1 MKLLVTG
8 GLGFIGSNFC
18 RLMLAKH
25 PDYELINV
33 DKIGIGA
40 NPANLHDIEND
51 KRYTFI
57 KGDICNPQLMNR
69 LIHQVDAV
77 VNIAAETHVDRSISD
92 PNVFLQN
99 NTVGTFTILEAI
111 RKHNHKAR
119 LLQVS
124 TDEVYGEA
132 LEGSFTEN
140 TPPKPS
146 NPYSAA
152 KAAAD
157 MFVLSY
163 HKTFGLNVSI
173 TRCTNNFGPYQ
184 LPEKLIPKTV
194 IRALRD
200 LPIPIYGK
208 GTNIRDWIY
217 VQDHCEA
224 LNTVLEKGKAGEIY
238 NVSAGN
244 EIANIEIVKKIICLL
259 NKPESLITFV
269 EDRPGHDTRYS
280 LDSTKTRTELGWKPK
295 FSFEKSLESTVKWY
309 LDNEHWWTPFAT
321 EVILHPTPWK
331 LRWSSL
337 KLLITGAS
345 GLYGSKLAQLALAKN
360 FEVYSSDIQSLSVY
374 GNFVKLDISEKAQV
388 EEAFKT
394 IKPDVVVHAAT
405 LTDVDKCELNKELA
419 WKVNVEG
426 TKNIVEA
433 ARKYGFFSNLHFH

>member
-18 RLMLAKH
+18 RHMLAKH

-92 PNVFLQN
+92 PNVFMQN
-99 NTVGTFTILEAI
+99 NTLGTFTILEAI
-111 RKHNHKAR
+111 RRHNHKAR
-119 LLQVS
+119 LMQVS

-132 LEGSFTEN
+132 LEGSFTE
-140 TPPKPS
+140 TDPPKPS
-146 NPYSAA
+146 NPYSAS

-163 HKTFGLNVSI
+163 YKTFGLNVSI

-200 LPIPIYGK
+200 LPIPVYGTGK
-208 GTNIRDWIY
+208 NIRDWIY
-217 VQDHCEA
+217 VQDHCSA
-224 LNTVLEKGKAGEIY
+224 IDTVLEKGSPGEIY

-244 EIANIEIVKKIICLL
+244 EVPNIDIVKKIIKQLG
-259 NKPESLITFV
+259 KPESLINFV

-280 LDSTKTRTELGWKPK
+280 LDSTKTQNALGWKPTCD
-295 FSFEKSLESTVKWY
+295 FEKQLESTVKWY
-309 LDNEHWWTPFAT
+309 LENEHWWTPFAT

-331 LRWSSL
+331 L
-337 KLLITGAS
+337 S
-345 GLYGSKLAQLALAKN
+345 G
-360 FEVYSSDIQSLSVY
+360 
-374 GNFVKLDISEKAQV
+374 
-388 EEAFKT
+388 
-394 IKPDVVVHAAT
+394 VH
-405 LTDVDKCELNKELA
+405 
-419 WKVNVEG
+419 
-426 TKNIVEA
+426 
-433 ARKYGFFSNLHFH
+433 

>member
-1 MKLLVTG
+1 
-8 GLGFIGSNFC
+8 
-18 RLMLAKH
+18 
-25 PDYELINV
+25 
-33 DKIGIGA
+33 
-40 NPANLHDIEND
+40 
-51 KRYTFI
+51 
-57 KGDICNPQLMNR
+57 MNR
-69 LIHQVDAV
+69 LVHQVDAV

-140 TPPKPS
+140 TSPKPS

-163 HKTFGLNVSI
+163 HRTYGLNVSI

-224 LNTVLEKGKAGEIY
+224 LNTVLEKGKPGEIY

-259 NKPESLITFV
+259 NKPESLITYV

-280 LDSTKTRTELGWKPK
+280 LDSAKTRNELGWKPK
-295 FSFEKSLESTVKWY
+295 FSFEKSIESTVKWY

-331 LRWSSL
+331 FGG
-337 KLLITGAS
+337 I
-345 GLYGSKLAQLALAKN
+345 
-360 FEVYSSDIQSLSVY
+360 
-374 GNFVKLDISEKAQV
+374 
-388 EEAFKT
+388 
-394 IKPDVVVHAAT
+394 H
-405 LTDVDKCELNKELA
+405 
-419 WKVNVEG
+419 
-426 TKNIVEA
+426 
-433 ARKYGFFSNLHFH
+433 

>member
-18 RLMLAKH
+18 RLMLAKY
-25 PDYELINV
+25 PEIELINV
-33 DKIGIGA
+33 DKIGMGA

-57 KGDICNPQLMNR
+57 KGDICNPLLMNR
-69 LIHQVDAV
+69 LVHQVDAV
-77 VNIAAETHVDRSISD
+77 VNIAAETHVDRSIVD

-99 NTVGTFTILEAI
+99 NTVGTFIILEAI
-111 RKHNHKAR
+111 RRHNHKAR

-132 LEGSFTEN
+132 TEGSFTEN
-140 TPPKPS
+140 TPLKPS

-163 HKTFGLNVSI
+163 FKTFGLNVSI

-184 LPEKLIPKTV
+184 MPEKLIPKTV

-224 LNTVLEKGKAGEIY
+224 LSIVLEKGKAGEIY

-244 EIANIEIVKKIICLL
+244 EIANIDIVKKIICQLQ
-259 NKPESLITFV
+259 KPESLVTFV

-280 LDSTKTRTELGWKPK
+280 LDSAKLRSELDWKPK
-295 FSFEKSLESTVKWY
+295 FSFEESLESTIKWY

-331 LRWSSL
+331 L
-337 KLLITGAS
+337 G
-345 GLYGSKLAQLALAKN
+345 
-360 FEVYSSDIQSLSVY
+360 
-374 GNFVKLDISEKAQV
+374 
-388 EEAFKT
+388 
-394 IKPDVVVHAAT
+394 
-405 LTDVDKCELNKELA
+405 
-419 WKVNVEG
+419 G
-426 TKNIVEA
+426 T
-433 ARKYGFFSNLHFH
+433 H

>member
-18 RLMLAKH
+18 RLILARY
-25 PDYELINV
+25 PDCELINV
-33 DKIGIGA
+33 DKIGMGA
-40 NPANLHDIEND
+40 NPASLHDIEND
-51 KRYTFI
+51 HRYTFI
-57 KGDICNPQLMNR
+57 KGDICNPLLMNR
-69 LIHQVDAV
+69 LVHQVDAV
-77 VNIAAETHVDRSISD
+77 VNIAAETHVDRSIVD

-99 NTVGTFTILEAI
+99 NTVGTFVILEAI

-132 LEGSFTEN
+132 SEGSFTEN
-140 TPPKPS
+140 ATLKPS

-184 LPEKLIPKTV
+184 MPEKLIPKTV
-194 IRALRD
+194 IRSLRD

-224 LNTVLEKGKAGEIY
+224 LNVVLEKGKPGEIY
-238 NVSAGN
+238 NISAGN
-244 EIANIEIVKKIICLL
+244 EIVNTEIAKKITCQLQ
-259 NKPESLITFV
+259 KPESLIIFV

-280 LDSTKTRTELGWKPK
+280 LDSTKIRSELGWKPK

-309 LDNEHWWTPFAT
+309 IDNEHWWTPYAT
-321 EVILHPTPWK
+321 EVILHPTPWR
-331 LRWSSL
+331 L
-337 KLLITGAS
+337 GA
-345 GLYGSKLAQLALAKN
+345 
-360 FEVYSSDIQSLSVY
+360 
-374 GNFVKLDISEKAQV
+374 
-388 EEAFKT
+388 
-394 IKPDVVVHAAT
+394 
-405 LTDVDKCELNKELA
+405 
-419 WKVNVEG
+419 
-426 TKNIVEA
+426 
-433 ARKYGFFSNLHFH
+433 LH

>member
-18 RLMLAKH
+18 RHVLAKH

-33 DKIGIGA
+33 DKMGIGS
-40 NPANLHDIEND
+40 NSANLRDLEND
-51 KRYTFI
+51 RRYTFV

-69 LIHQVDAV
+69 LVHQVDAV
-77 VNIAAETHVDRSISD
+77 VNIAAETHVDRSIAD
-92 PNVFLQN
+92 PYVFLQN
-99 NTVGTFTILEAI
+99 NTLGTFTILEAI
-111 RKHNHKAR
+111 RRHNHKAK

-132 LEGSFTEN
+132 LEGSFTEG

-146 NPYSAA
+146 NPYSAS

-163 HKTFGLNVSI
+163 HRTFGLKASI

-217 VQDHCEA
+217 VEDHCEA
-224 LNTVLEKGKAGEIY
+224 VCTVLEKGNAGEIY

-244 EIANIEIVKKIICLL
+244 EVTNLEIVKKILAQL
-259 NKPESLITFV
+259 NKPESLISFV
-269 EDRPGHDTRYS
+269 EDRPGHDVRYS
-280 LDSTKTRTELGWKPK
+280 LDSSKIRAELGWKPK
-295 FSFEKSLESTVKWY
+295 FSFEESLESTVKWY
-309 LDNEHWWTPFAT
+309 MDNEHLWSMFAT
-321 EVILHPTPWK
+321 DLILHPTPWK
-331 LRWSSL
+331 L
-337 KLLITGAS
+337 G
-345 GLYGSKLAQLALAKN
+345 
-360 FEVYSSDIQSLSVY
+360 
-374 GNFVKLDISEKAQV
+374 
-388 EEAFKT
+388 
-394 IKPDVVVHAAT
+394 
-405 LTDVDKCELNKELA
+405 
-419 WKVNVEG
+419 
-426 TKNIVEA
+426 
-433 ARKYGFFSNLHFH
+433 GFR

>member
-1 MKLLVTG
+1 MTMKLLVTG

-18 RLMLAKH
+18 RHVLAEC
-25 PDYELINV
+25 PDCELINV

-40 NPANLHDIEND
+40 NPANLHDVEND

-57 KGDICNPQLMNR
+57 KGDVCNPQLMNR
-69 LIHQVDAV
+69 LVHQVDAV
-77 VNIAAETHVDRSISD
+77 VNIAAETHVDRSIVD
-92 PNVFLQN
+92 PNMFLQN
-99 NTVGTFTILEAI
+99 NTLGTFTILEAI
-111 RKHNHKAR
+111 RRHNHKAR

-140 TPPKPS
+140 DAPKPS
-146 NPYSAA
+146 NPYSAS

-157 MFVLSY
+157 MFVLAY
-163 HKTFGLNVSI
+163 HKTFGLNASI

-224 LNTVLEKGKAGEIY
+224 LRLVLEKGKAGEIY
-238 NVSAGN
+238 NISAGN
-244 EIANIEIVKKIICLL
+244 EVPNIEIAKRVIAFL

-280 LDSTKTRTELGWKPK
+280 LDSSKTQKELGWKPK
-295 FSFEKSLESTVKWY
+295 FTFEGSLESTVKWY

-321 EVILHPTPWK
+321 DVILHPTPWK
-331 LRWSSL
+331 L
-337 KLLITGAS
+337 G
-345 GLYGSKLAQLALAKN
+345 
-360 FEVYSSDIQSLSVY
+360 
-374 GNFVKLDISEKAQV
+374 
-388 EEAFKT
+388 
-394 IKPDVVVHAAT
+394 
-405 LTDVDKCELNKELA
+405 
-419 WKVNVEG
+419 
-426 TKNIVEA
+426 
-433 ARKYGFFSNLHFH
+433 GFH